1 MPLPSITNSASSA
14 ITSASTASNTLQTAG
29 SNASTESQMQD
40 IMAGMRQD
48 SVDNM
53 KLQRDMN
60 KVKQFSDTMTQGASA
75 AASQKINFGS

>member
-1 MPLPSITNSASSA
+1 MAGSVSGTASSA
-14 ITSASTASNTLQTAG
+14 ITSASNAVNTVETG
-29 SNASTESQMQD
+29 VSNASAESQMQD
-40 IMAGMRQD
+40 IMSGMRQD
-48 SVDNM
+48 SIDNM